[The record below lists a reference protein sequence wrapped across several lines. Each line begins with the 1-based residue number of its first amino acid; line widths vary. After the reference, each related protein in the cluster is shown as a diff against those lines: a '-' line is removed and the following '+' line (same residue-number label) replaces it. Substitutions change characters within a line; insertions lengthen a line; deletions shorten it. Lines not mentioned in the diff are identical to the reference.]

1 MAKRL
6 AFIAPVDWLVGNVS
20 GQQNITYA
28 SGSGYSIPTG
38 ASESAV
44 GYEPRLIA
52 KRVWRSDRR
61 YFQVRTKTT
70 VNMTLGVRMAM
81 ALMGGACALFSSLV
95 RDKTT
100 AIYQACVNACPKD
113 TPLRAFVIP
122 LLRAGLAAKNAHISI
137 AQDVYIVNP
146 WISSDTPNVPV
157 SAANLSKFTIL
168 SN

>member
-1 MAKRL
+1 M
-6 AFIAPVDWLVGNVS
+6 APVDWLVGNVS
-20 GQQNITYA
+20 GRQNIAYA
-28 SGSGYSIPTG
+28 SGAGYSIPTG
-38 ASESAV
+38 ARESAE

-52 KRVWRSDRR
+52 KRVWRSDKR

-70 VNMTLGVRMAM
+70 VNMTQDVRMAM

-100 AIYQACVNACPKD
+100 AIYQACVNACPNN
-113 TPLRAFVIP
+113 TTLRAFIIP
-122 LLRAGLAAKNAHISI
+122 LLRAGLAAKDAHIAI
-137 AQDVYIVNP
+137 AHDVYIVNP

-157 SAANLSKFTIL
+157 SAANLSKFAIL